1 MWHRGSLTL
10 LCSSC
15 RYVIRKWHIPILGV
29 DCNANPRHKQ
39 ALSNPTPRSRGIPK
53 HLTPYIFGKQYPRHP
68 TWRGD
73 HTFVAT
79 SKFKST
85 HKGMA
90 NKFNLETMEEE
101 MTIESQA
108 TRVKG
113 SEKTGKSTVNL
124 QGLGSRSDITYKRD
138 SDPPSA
144 ENYSPKSPTSA
155 TQKGDRTPT
164 SPSQRG
170 ERIGSSTPK
179 RYDKTFSVALTQA
192 LLTSDSKLLHKL
204 LSTKDTASI
213 QDTVSDLTPPLV
225 LALLEFI
232 LSGLIKSPNQLYS
245 REGWINTILRVHNS
259 LFTRN
264 SRAKKL
270 LIRLNKYIVGRLA
283 VNKSLL
289 KLKGKVDGLV
299 YMVSMSNRANSAE
312 AAKVDERGGRVG
324 DSGPGN
330 REALVTFT
338 VD

>member
-79 SKFKST
+79 SKFK
-85 HKGMA
+85 KRMA
-90 NKFNLETMEEE
+90 NKVSFQTMEDR
-101 MTIESQA
+101 TIESQESQN
-108 TRVKG
+108 KG
-113 SEKTGKSTVNL
+113 SEKPGKSTGNSQVPE
-124 QGLGSRSDITYKRD
+124 SRKDSTYKRD
-138 SDPPSA
+138 SDPSSV
-144 ENYSPKSPTSA
+144 ENDSTKSPTTP
-155 TQKGDRTPT
+155 TQRGDITPT
-164 SPSQRG
+164 SPSQEDRQ
-170 ERIGSSTPK
+170 GSNTPK

-192 LLTSDSKLLHKL
+192 LLTSDTKLLHKL

-232 LSGLIKSPNQLYS
+232 LTGLVKSPNQLYS
-245 REGWINTILRVHNS
+245 REGWINSILRVHNS

-264 SRAKKL
+264 NRAKKL
-270 LIRLNKYIVGRLA
+270 LVRLNKYIVGRLA

-299 YMVSMSNRANSAE
+299 YMVSMCNKANAAESA
-312 AAKVDERGGRVG
+312 KLRERGGRAG
-324 DSGPGN
+324 DSGPGSG
-330 REALVTFT
+330 EALVTFT

>member
-39 ALSNPTPRSRGIPK
+39 ALSNPTPRSRGVPK

-79 SKFKST
+79 SKFK
-85 HKGMA
+85 KRMA
-90 NKFNLETMEEE
+90 NKVRFETMEED
-101 MTIESQA
+101 MTIESHESQN
-108 TRVKG
+108 RG
-113 SEKTGKSTVNL
+113 SEKQGKSTGNS
-124 QGLGSRSDITYKRD
+124 QPSGSRSDNTYKSD
-138 SDPPSA
+138 SDPASVEKDRPR
-144 ENYSPKSPTSA
+144 SPTAA

-164 SPSQRG
+164 SPSQKADVL
-170 ERIGSSTPK
+170 GSSTPK

-192 LLTSDSKLLHKL
+192 LLTSDTKLLHKL

-232 LSGLIKSPNQLYS
+232 LSCLIKSPNQLYS
-245 REGWINTILRVHNS
+245 REGWINSILRVHNS

-264 SRAKKL
+264 NRAKKL
-270 LIRLNKYIVGRLA
+270 LVKLNKYIVGRLA

-299 YMVSMSNRANSAE
+299 YMVSMCNRGNATE
-312 AAKVDERGGRVG
+312 AAKLGEKSGRVS